1 MANESGNA
9 VCGLSKKNSSFSR
22 HFPSL
27 DRVGGRKGENLPK
40 NDDIAAVFHRHVK
53 TVYRLCF
60 AHLGSA
66 ADAEDAT
73 QSVFMKL
80 LDRPRKFNDEEHEKA
95 WLIVCAQNHCRDVLK
110 SASRRRTAELPDD
123 LPDEGARP
131 EGDETLEA
139 VLALPPKYKTCVY
152 LYYYEG
158 YRTAD
163 IAALTGTPASTVR
176 SHLSEART
184 LLRDMLGGEE
194 RGR

>member
-1 MANESGNA
+1 MRSEASPSA
-9 VCGLSKKNSSFSR
+9 TISSKFLRQN
-22 HFPSL
+22 PPL
-27 DRVGGRKGENLPK
+27 DRVAVRKGKPLQN
-40 NDDIAAVFHRHVK
+40 NVDIAALFNRHAA
-53 TVYRLCF
+53 TVYRLCYSF
-60 AHLGSA
+60 LGSA

-80 LDRPRKFNDEEHEKA
+80 IDRPRRFNDAEHEKA

-110 SASRRRTAELPDD
+110 SARRTLRAD
-123 LPDEGARP
+123 LPEDVADERASA
-131 EGDETLEA
+131 EGDETLRA

-158 YRTAD
+158 YRTGE

-184 LLRDMLGGEE
+184 LLRTMLGGEAH
-194 RGR
+194 G